1 VEWAWEDSKVAAQ
14 EKVEVGPPKL
24 TRFEKARIV
33 GARSLQ
39 ISMGAPIL
47 LALDESLSGGGTGL
61 NSPIDIALRELAE
74 GILPMTVR
82 RTLPDGTFQDIP
94 LKWLMVS

>member
-1 VEWAWEDSKVAAQ
+1 
-14 EKVEVGPPKL
+14 VGPPKI

-33 GARSLQ
+33 GARALQ

-47 LALDESLSGGGTGL
+47 MEIEGNFT
-61 NSPIDIALRELAE
+61 SPIDIALRELE
-74 GILPMTVR
+74 SGILPITIR

-94 LKWLMVS
+94 LKWLIHA